1 MLRRR
6 GEAGE
11 PGGPFRE
18 IAVLRLSVFEDSML
32 DGGDARGDGRMVWRA
47 VGACVVKIPCRGG
60 EGTVVARLPFARAE
74 LFKIGHGDVVEGVC
88 AHAVDHDDQRLGL
101 KLFLCGKRRE
111 TRG

>member
-18 IAVLRLSVFEDSML
+18 IAVLRLPVFENPMF
-32 DGGDARGDGRMVWRA
+32 DGGDARGDGRVVRRT
-47 VGACVVKIPCRGG
+47 VGAGVLKIPCRGG
-60 EGTVVARLPFARAE
+60 EGAVVAGLPLARAE

-111 TRG
+111 TGS